1 MSVSNQIYSSTV
13 AGLNPLKNVLV
24 SEGEKL
30 VSEFINLS
38 QINLY
43 FFNKKTIDRR
53 STALRRIMGRNEKGR
68 LPQRRYPK

>member
-43 FFNKKTIDRR
+43 FF
-53 STALRRIMGRNEKGR
+53 
-68 LPQRRYPK
+68 